1 MAKITRGFLETADGE
16 VHFRE
21 TGTQHA
27 TLPIVVLH
35 PGPTASHSVV
45 PLLERLGEHRH
56 VIAPDLMGMGDSD
69 GPAVDNPRMDYYAE
83 MVFRFLDARG
93 GFPKFDL
100 WGSMTGAHCGIEMSL
115 RKPERV
121 NRLYIEMVQFY
132 GPEMKKMMQGGHA
145 PKAKIDHYGSQ
156 VYQMWNL
163 ARDQHAFFPWF
174 TPEAQYRRGGSLPTP
189 DQLHEKVVELLKAC
203 RTYHHGLGAAL
214 HYPTAEKLA
223 QVKVPVF
230 GPETF
235 KEHLP
240 GATVRGDFCVG
251 PSTAPGPV
259 VDKAAKEILRH
270 LAI

>member
-1 MAKITRGFLETADGE
+1 MAKLTRGFLETADGE

-21 TGTQHA
+21 GGPRDGK
-27 TLPIVVLH
+27 LPLVLLH
-35 PGPTASHSVV
+35 PGPTASHSVI
-45 PLLERLGEHRH
+45 PLMERLAEHRH

-69 GPAVDNPRMDYYAE
+69 GPAVDNPDMGYFAD
-83 MVFRFLDARG
+83 MVFRFLDAHG
-93 GFPKFDL
+93 GFDKFDL
-100 WGSMTGAHCGIEMSL
+100 WGSMTGAHCGIEMAL
-115 RKPERV
+115 RKPDRV

-132 GPEMKKMMQGGHA
+132 GPEMKAMMQNGHA
-145 PKAKIDHYGSQ
+145 PKVTIDHYGSQ
-156 VYQMWNL
+156 VHLMWNL

-174 TPEAQYRRGGSLPTP
+174 TPDAQYRRGGALPTA
-189 DQLHEKVVELLKAC
+189 DQLHDKVVELLKAC

-270 LAI
+270 LAV